1 MTDSVKEDLD
11 KWFSSDSQFHALFP
25 ASVHE
30 LARNHWTPLRI
41 AQKEADFLAA
51 EGGMKILDIGS
62 GIGKFC
68 LAAAYYKPNA
78 FYYGIEQREDLVAY
92 AEKARLFLG
101 MTNVSFVKG
110 NFLELDFTHYD
121 HFYFYNSFYE
131 NLIHTHKID
140 ENVDYSIE
148 LYNQYSHY
156 LYRQL
161 SKKPSGTRVVT
172 FHGMDDILPPGYLE
186 GGSEVNNLLKYW
198 IKE

>member
-41 AQKEADFLAA
+41 AQKAADFLAA

-92 AEKARLFLG
+92 AEK
-101 MTNVSFVKG
+101 
-110 NFLELDFTHYD
+110 
-121 HFYFYNSFYE
+121 
-131 NLIHTHKID
+131 
-140 ENVDYSIE
+140 
-148 LYNQYSHY
+148 
-156 LYRQL
+156 
-161 SKKPSGTRVVT
+161 
-172 FHGMDDILPPGYLE
+172 PGFF
-186 GGSEVNNLLKYW
+186 
-198 IKE
+198 